1 MALRGMGGSVKGD
14 GWLNKGGWVAQ
25 LGAHSLAMAL
35 FFIDYNI
42 LYEMLCK
49 CIDGKTYSNVT

>member
-1 MALRGMGGSVKGD
+1 M
-14 GWLNKGGWVAQ
+14 AQ